1 MKINHQHILTINSG
15 SSSIKFALYAADENL
30 KKIFSGEIKRIGLSM
45 ELMKHP

>member
-30 KKIFSGEIKRIGLSM
+30 KSFFSGEIKGG
-45 ELMKHP
+45 